1 MRSTPGNT
9 AVKVK
14 QIIPHVVVI
23 SLFLLA
29 LSPAWSAA
37 KRMESNAQHGN
48 TVVKKDEDLPGKGMT
63 MRKVENKYG
72 KPSTILE
79 ATGKPPITRWVYK
92 EFTVYFE
99 GPYVIHAV
107 INHPVEPLDED
118 NAAQDITGNT
128 KPGKPMS
135 AK

>member
-9 AVKVK
+9 AVIVK
-14 QIIPHVVVI
+14 RKIPYVAVMFL
-23 SLFLLA
+23 SLIA
-29 LSPAWSAA
+29 VSTTWSAGN
-37 KRMESNAQHGN
+37 RTDSNAKN
-48 TVVKKDEDLPGKGMT
+48 NPALTKKSEDLPGRGLT
-63 MRKVENKYG
+63 MRKVEKRYG
-72 KPSTILE
+72 KPLEVLE
-79 ATGKPPITRWVYK
+79 ATGKPPITRWIYK
-92 EFTVYFE
+92 EFTVFFE

-118 NAAQDITGNT
+118 NAAKDITGNT